1 MVNLGGTLGTALHG
15 LIVEGVLTVRV
26 TPKAA
31 RNRLVIDGDIARVY
45 VTTVPEEGKAT
56 AAVVKLLAKELG
68 IAKTRITLLRG
79 AKDRTK
85 LFRIN
90 D

>member
-1 MVNLGGTLGTALHG
+1 MVNLGGGLGTVLHG
-15 LIVEGVLTVRV
+15 LIVDGVLTVRV

-45 VTTVPEEGKAT
+45 VTTVPEAGKAT